1 VTLIRPSRGWR
12 DLDLRE
18 LWESRELLFFLI
30 WRDVKVRYKQTALG
44 AAWAIVNPVL
54 TMIVFSIFFGGL
66 AGIPSDGVPYPIFS
80 LAALVPWTFF
90 ASGLTLAANSMVG
103 DQSLITKIYFPR
115 LTIPMAAVLSN
126 LVDVALSF
134 LVLLGLM
141 RFYRISLVVQLMWLP
156 LFVFFALVATLGVG
170 LWLAALNV
178 RYRDI
183 RYITPYLIQVWL
195 FVTPVVY
202 PSSLL
207 AEPWRTVY
215 MINPL
220 AGVVEGFRWTLLGTS
235 APPALAMMV
244 SALCAVVIVASG
256 ALYFQRVEKSFADII

>member
-183 RYITPYLIQVWL
+183 RYITPYLVQVWL

-244 SALCAVVIVASG
+244 SALCAVVIAASG
-256 ALYFQRVEKSFADII
+256 ALYFRRVEKSFADII

>member
-134 LVLLGLM
+134 LVLLGLL

-244 SALCAVVIVASG
+244 SALCAVVIAASG
-256 ALYFQRVEKSFADII
+256 ALYFRRVEKSFADII